1 MKPPPPLKAITAF
14 ESALRHRSFSIA
26 AAELHVTPGAIGQQ
40 IRKLEDWLGVRLF
53 IRRVREVE
61 PTPDALAYWA
71 RIQPALAALSQ
82 ASWGLRE
89 QRSNG
94 VWLTMPPTLAA
105 RWFARRL
112 PQFLAA
118 HPNLAIHLS
127 SATTMT
133 DFDSDTIDL
142 AIRYFDGHAPHLE
155 TQLLH
160 ADEARV
166 YCSPAYAKKMKLKR
180 PADVART
187 TLLHNTLHPHWARW
201 LADCAP
207 IDIGLHPALSS
218 VHFDQSLMTIDAA
231 VRGQGL
237 VLTSPWLAEEELQIG
252 SLIEPFPAQRLTLD
266 KGYYLVHRRGA
277 PVRPAVETLKRWL
290 IAETAS
296 IPSATR

>member
-14 ESALRHRSFSIA
+14 ESALRHRSFSMA
-26 AAELHVTPGAIGQQ
+26 AAELNVTPGAIGQQ
-40 IRKLEDWLGVRLF
+40 VRKLEDWLGVRLF

-71 RIQPALAALSQ
+71 RIQPALTELSQ
-82 ASWGLRE
+82 ASWGLRA

-118 HPNLAIHLS
+118 HPTLAIHLS

-133 DFDSDTIDL
+133 DFDSETIDL
-142 AIRYFDGHAPHLE
+142 AIRYFDGHAPQLD
-155 TQLLH
+155 TLLLH
-160 ADEARV
+160 PDEARV
-166 YCSPAYAKKMKLKR
+166 YCSPAYARKMKLKR

-187 TLLHNTLHPHWARW
+187 TLLHNTLHPHWERW
-201 LADCAP
+201 LAAFAH

-237 VLTSPWLAEEELQIG
+237 VLTSPLLAEEELQVG
-252 SLIEPFPAQRLTLD
+252 TLIEPFPKERLTLE

-277 PVRPAVETLKRWL
+277 SARPAVEILKRWL

-296 IPSATR
+296 FKPAAQ